1 LAYQWYFNGVAI
13 PGATS
18 SNLVLSSIQFT
29 NAGLYSVVVSSPY
42 GSVTNTPE
50 QVVVNPASVSIGLF
64 AGVIIRGTVGYNYS
78 IQATTNLNDVNSW
91 VTLTN
96 IILAT
101 PVQVWNDDS
110 VDVHTSPQ
118 NFYRVL
124 PGQ

>member
-1 LAYQWYFNGVAI
+1 
-13 PGATS
+13 
-18 SNLVLSSIQFT
+18 
-29 NAGLYSVVVSSPY
+29 VVVSSPY